1 MPEAPDL
8 EGLRDFSTE
17 TARDS
22 GRFFVGREAA
32 LGRVA
37 DAAAGWRRA
46 VNAGQSPFGVVLISG
61 APGAGKTAILR
72 RVLEN
77 PPKSTAA
84 LSMPLLRL
92 STEASLAGSLR
103 NALAGPADKAVTSMR
118 PSGVAAN
125 LGLAKF
131 TWERPSTPPATLSE
145 LDEGL
150 SVGRG
155 VDAVVLLIDEVQ
167 NATPDQARML
177 AALHQGATGLP
188 LVPVLAGLSDAGDVL
203 ARGGISRRAVEYDIR
218 LGRLDEGEP
227 AEAVRMML
235 DTFRVQGPDGVRD
248 RWARNI
254 EAASDRWPAH
264 LKTALTAL
272 ARELLR
278 ADGDLALADWSRI
291 KRDAAALRVAGYMAG
306 VSLEMENAAPL
317 LAQLLRW
324 TADQPVRRVHAIAE
338 LRRLMDK
345 NPVRDMEPEEFLD
358 HLIHQGVLHDPN
370 GDRQYLCPIPS
381 FRDFLIRRGS
391 SLAAARE
398 DTDLHGL

>member
-1 MPEAPDL
+1 MRKVPDL
-8 EGLRDFSTE
+8 DGLREFSTE

-46 VNAGQSPFGVVLISG
+46 VSAGQAPFGVVLISG
-61 APGAGKTAILR
+61 APGVGKTAILR
-72 RVLEN
+72 QVLKN
-77 PPKSTAA
+77 PPKSAAA
-84 LSMPLLRL
+84 LSIPLLRL
-92 STEASLAGSLR
+92 SSEETLALSLR
-103 NALAGPADKAVTSMR
+103 NALAGPADRAVASVR
-118 PSGVAAN
+118 PSGVTAN

-131 TWERPSTPPATLSE
+131 TWDRASTPPATLSE
-145 LDEGL
+145 LDDGL
-150 SVGRG
+150 SVGG
-155 VDAVVLLIDEVQ
+155 GADAVVLLIDEVQ
-167 NATPDQARML
+167 NATPEQARML

-188 LVPVLAGLSDAGDVL
+188 LVPVLAGLSDTGDVL

-218 LGRLDEGEP
+218 LGRLGEGEP

-235 DTFRVQGPDGVRD
+235 DAFRIAGSDAVRE
-248 RWARNI
+248 RWGRDI

-278 ADGDLALADWSRI
+278 TDGDLALADWDRT
-291 KRDAAALRVAGYMAG
+291 KRDAAALRTAGYAAG
-306 VSLEMENAAPL
+306 VSLEMENAATL
-317 LAQLLRW
+317 LAQFLRG
-324 TADQPVRRVHAIAE
+324 TEDQPVRRVHALAE
-338 LRRLMDK
+338 LQRLMELS
-345 NPVRDMEPEEFLD
+345 PVRDMEPEELLD

-370 GDRQYLCPIPS
+370 GDRLYLCPIPS

-391 SLAAARE
+391 GAEAASE
-398 DTDLHGL
+398 G